1 MSTGLYT
8 EEHPGHADAP
18 VVVLVH
24 GVFDSCASFAAVIEH
39 LVPDHTVVTYDR
51 RGWARSLDLPPA
63 TTLADHADDLLSV
76 LGDRRATVVGHSY
89 GGTVSLL
96 AAVRAP
102 ERVTA
107 LGLFEPSMQWQPW
120 WPTMEEIQ
128 AEAVYEQEHFRA
140 GLEHKPRRT
149 IDERA
154 REQAQLQHELELI
167 AEPPCSFADLI
178 APRIIGRGTLS
189 ARWRFDATDR
199 LRAELDC
206 ELVEIEDAG
215 HTAHR
220 MQPKGFA
227 DFVRQVEAL
236 GTEGN

>member
-1 MSTGLYT
+1 MVDPALHV
-8 EEHPGHADAP
+8 EEHRSERDDAP

-24 GVFDSCASFAAVIEH
+24 GVFDSCASFEPVIEQ
-39 LVPDHTVVTYDR
+39 LLGDHTVLTYDR
-51 RGWARSLDLPPA
+51 RGWARSIDAAPA
-63 TTLADHADDLLSV
+63 TSLGDHADDLLAV
-76 LGDRRATVVGHSY
+76 IGDRTVTVVGHSY

-102 ERVTA
+102 ERVVA

-128 AEAVYEQEHFRA
+128 AEAAYEQEHFRA

-167 AEPPCSFADLI
+167 AEPPCSFD
-178 APRIIGRGTLS
+178 
-189 ARWRFDATDR
+189 
-199 LRAELDC
+199 EL
-206 ELVEIEDAG
+206 
-215 HTAHR
+215 T
-220 MQPKGFA
+220 
-227 DFVRQVEAL
+227 
-236 GTEGN
+236 